1 MHHARARLGLTLTV
15 LAIVA
20 TAAGCGR
27 TDDETTARA
36 VTDRFLAAV
45 ESGDGER
52 ACAQLS
58 PDTRAEL
65 EKQEQ
70 RPCREAVTELELAGG
85 SVVQAH
91 VYVLNAMVELS
102 SGEAAFLDQGEEG
115 WRLSAIGCTPVGG
128 KPADRPYDCELE
140 S

>member
-1 MHHARARLGLTLTV
+1 MALVV
-15 LAIVA
+15 LVVV
-20 TAAGCGR
+20 AAGCGR
-27 TDDETTARA
+27 SDDESTARA
-36 VTDRFLAAV
+36 VTDQFLAGVQA
-45 ESGDGER
+45 GDGER
-52 ACAQLS
+52 ACAQLT

-85 SVVQAH
+85 TVVGAR

-102 SGEAAFLDQGEEG
+102 SGEAAFLDQGQDG
-115 WRLSAIGCTPVGG
+115 WRLSAIGCTPVAG

>member
-1 MHHARARLGLTLTV
+1 MHHARARLGLTLSV

-27 TDDETTARA
+27 ADDETTARA

-45 ESGDGER
+45 ESGDGEQ
-52 ACAQLS
+52 ACTQLS

-70 RPCREAVTELELAGG
+70 RPCRDAVTELELEGG
-85 SVVQAH
+85 SVARVQ

-102 SGEAAFLDQGEEG
+102 SGEAAFLDEGEEG
-115 WRLSAIGCTPVGG
+115 WRLSAVGCKPQGG